1 MDHQA
6 WNDRYRQRELVWSA
20 GPNQFVVE
28 HTAGLTPGRALDVAC
43 GEGRNAVWLAEQGW
57 DVVAT
62 DFSDVAID
70 KARQIAEHR
79 GVTID
84 LRVADAVTGDGFHA
98 DHGGVEPFDLIVV
111 AYLQLPDDEL
121 AVALARAAAMLAPG
135 GTILVI
141 GHHLDNLEEGHGGP
155 QQPEVLHVPDT
166 VGAHLT
172 RSDPELRIALVEP
185 VHRVVDTDDG
195 PRTAIDSLVVAV
207 RPAA

>member
-70 KARQIAEHR
+70 KARRIAEHR

-84 LRVADAVTGDGFHA
+84 LRVADAVTGDGF
-98 DHGGVEPFDLIVV
+98 DPDGDGVEPFDLIVV
-111 AYLQLPDDEL
+111 AYLQLPDDQL
-121 AVALARAAAMLAPG
+121 AVALARAATLLAPG

-141 GHHLDNLEEGHGGP
+141 GHHLDNLEGGHGGP
-155 QQPEVLHVPDT
+155 QQPEVLHVPDA
-166 VGAHLT
+166 VAAHLT
-172 RSDPELRIALVEP
+172 RSDPGLRTTLVET

-207 RPAA
+207 GPGT